1 MLYLLTAALVIVI
14 GSFCLVFGLDKS
26 RPFKTRKRLLYT
38 ALICVFIVW
47 GLVRAVLL
55 IPLRYVGRVGYS

>member
-1 MLYLLTAALVIVI
+1 MAAAVIII

-26 RPFKTRKRLLYT
+26 KPAKTRKHLLYA

-47 GLVRAVLL
+47 GLATV
-55 IPLRYVGRVGYS
+55 IMMNPMK

>member
-38 ALICVFIVW
+38 ALICVFMVW
-47 GLVRAVLL
+47 GLVTA
-55 IPLRYVGRVGYS
+55 IMMNPLR

>member
-38 ALICVFIVW
+38 ALSCVFIVW
-47 GLVRAVLL
+47 GLVTA
-55 IPLRYVGRVGYS
+55 IMMNPLR

>member
-26 RPFKTRKRLLYT
+26 RPFKTRKRLLYI

-47 GLVRAVLL
+47 GLVTA
-55 IPLRYVGRVGYS
+55 IMMNPLR